1 MTEESTTTTGAA
13 APERLDL
20 GDILGGPFRDPR
32 ALPKFL
38 GGCVAVIGIVFFGLG
53 LLALAGYLFQTA
65 QRARRGEEH
74 PMPEWDDL
82 GSILG
87 DGLRVFGVVLGYGL
101 LVLALNLVSGIV
113 SLIPLVGV
121 LAAPLV
127 MLFALVVALLL
138 PAGLAQMVAIG
149 EFQSAFQ
156 IQDNL
161 RLIQAQLATYIFLLL
176 ILILIEVLSSASGL
190 LCLVGAIPGLFWGAA
205 ANGTA
210 VGRAAR
216 AMGI

>member
-13 APERLDL
+13 VPERLDI
-20 GDILGGPFRDPR
+20 GDILGSPFRDPR

-38 GGCVAVIGIVFFGLG
+38 GGCVAVIGIVLFGLG

-65 QRARRGEEH
+65 ERARRGEEH

-101 LVLALNLVSGIV
+101 LVIALNVVSGIA
-113 SLIPLVGV
+113 SFIPFLGV

-127 MLFALVVALLL
+127 MLFALGGALLL
-138 PAGLAQMVAIG
+138 PAGLAQMVATG
-149 EFQSAFQ
+149 EIRSAFQ
-156 IQDNL
+156 IQDNI
-161 RLIQAQLATYIFLLL
+161 RLVQAHLATYIFLLV
-176 ILILIEVLSSASGL
+176 ILILIEVLSSATGL

-210 VGRAAR
+210 LGRAAR
-216 AMGI
+216 VMGI